1 MEKTGTLP
9 QGKRVT
15 RKTIVENSTQGNH
28 EKIAISHDERH
39 RMIAE
44 AAHYRAQK
52 RSSLD
57 DGDAVAD
64 WLAAEAEIDAMIT
77 EMLANLVLGRVSV
90 Q

>member
-1 MEKTGTLP
+1 MEKAGTLP

-15 RKTIVENSTQGNH
+15 RKSIVENSAQGNR
-28 EKIAISHDERH
+28 EKIAISNDERH

-52 RSSLD
+52 RNSPD

-64 WLAAEAEIDAMIT
+64 WLAAEVEIDAMIT
-77 EMLANLVLGRVSV
+77 EMLANLALAE
-90 Q
+90 

>member
-1 MEKTGTLP
+1 MEKAGTLP

-44 AAHYRAQK
+44 AAHYRALK
-52 RSSLD
+52 RSSPHEAD
-57 DGDAVAD
+57 SVAD
-64 WLAAEAEIDAMIT
+64 WLAAEAEIDVMIRK
-77 EMLANLVLGRVSV
+77 MLANLALAE
-90 Q
+90 

>member
-1 MEKTGTLP
+1 MEKAGTLP

-15 RKTIVENSTQGNH
+15 RKMIVENSAAGDH

-52 RSSLD
+52 RSSPNE
-57 DGDAVAD
+57 GDAVAD

-77 EMLANLVLGRVSV
+77 AMLANLALAE
-90 Q
+90 